1 MEKSKRVRK
10 TSKYK
15 IRIFFSLLIFSI
27 VTISLGYNLFSN
39 IKDIKEMKDQ
49 KLLLNEEIKNLESE
63 KEVLEMDILK
73 LEDPDYIAK
82 YVREKYFYS
91 KDGELILR
99 IDD

>member
-1 MEKSKRVRK
+1 M
-10 TSKYK
+10 
-15 IRIFFSLLIFSI
+15 
-27 VTISLGYNLFSN
+27 N
-39 IKDIKEMKDQ
+39 IKKED
-49 KLLLNEEIKNLESE
+49 LNKQIANLSLE
-63 KEVLEMDILK
+63 KEKLEANIVK